1 MLSDVS
7 TENLELLVDEVESGD
22 VSVPLTIPGLLS
34 KGLSCL
40 TQHIGVLE
48 SFDQGGL
55 VVLCRSILAERA
67 HRIPPA
73 ELVWTGPEGAKGAAR
88 STEVVFRDLLRSA
101 RKSVWMAGYA
111 VDHGADLFAPLYE
124 VMKEHGVK
132 AKFLLNIEGGAK
144 HSADIHGEARYRINE
159 FVGENWPFGEPMPK
173 FYYDP
178 RTLDSR
184 VYASMHAKTLVVDEA
199 RVLIGSA
206 NFTNRGQTRNIE
218 AGALLDDPGFAKS
231 LTTQFQSL
239 IDGNYIRSYDDDL
252 EPSA

>member
-7 TENLELLVDEVESGD
+7 TANLELLIDELESGD
-22 VSVPLTIPGLLS
+22 LSVPLTIPALLS

-40 TQHIGVLE
+40 VPHIAALE
-48 SFDQGGL
+48 SLDQPGL
-55 VVLCRSILAERA
+55 LLLCKSILAERQ
-67 HRIPPA
+67 HRVPPA
-73 ELVWTGPEGAKGAAR
+73 ELVWTGPQGAKGEAR

-124 VMKEHGVK
+124 VMKDHSVK
-132 AKFLLNIEGGAK
+132 ANFLLNIEGEAK
-144 HSADIHGEARYRINE
+144 HTADIHTEARFRINE
-159 FVGENWPFGEPMPK
+159 FVSENWPFGDPMPK

-178 RTLDSR
+178 RTLNPR
-184 VYASMHAKTLVVDEA
+184 VFASMHAKTLVVDEE

-218 AGALLDDPGFAKS
+218 AGALLRDSAFAKA
-231 LTTQFQSL
+231 LVTQFQSL
-239 IDGNYIRSYDDDL
+239 IDGKHIRSYDED
-252 EPSA
+252 PGNPA